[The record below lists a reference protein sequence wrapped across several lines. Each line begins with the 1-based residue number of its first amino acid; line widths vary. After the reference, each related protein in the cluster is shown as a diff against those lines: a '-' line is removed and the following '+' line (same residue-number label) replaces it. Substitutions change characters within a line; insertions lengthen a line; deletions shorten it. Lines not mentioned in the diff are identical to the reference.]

1 MENLED
7 ILVGVLVPISI
18 CVVLPIGIV
27 WLIINSKIKKNE
39 NLTKLRMKA
48 LELNQFDDI
57 DKIMGDMGE
66 THKPTTERDIRNLRL
81 LRGLIFF
88 LCGIAI
94 LLCAILF
101 NEKGDDSYTFFTLG
115 GTIGIAIGIS
125 YIVVYFVSRP
135 TDRD

>member
-1 MENLED
+1 MANLED
-7 ILVGVLVPISI
+7 ILVGVLVPISV
-18 CVVLPIGIV
+18 CVLLPISIV
-27 WLIINSKIKKNE
+27 WIIIRGRIKRND
-39 NLTKLRMKA
+39 NLTQIRMKA

-66 THKPTTERDIRNLRL
+66 THKPKTERDMRNLRL

-88 LCGIAI
+88 LCGIAT

-101 NEKGDDSYTFFTLG
+101 NEKGDDAYTFFTLG